1 MSWRKTQISIENSRN
16 THHFSLI
23 RSTLILKAIKNYLFL
38 FTTAGIILAL
48 DQWTKNL
55 IRANIPT
62 GGTWLPEG
70 WEHLSTYFR
79 VVHWHN
85 TGAAFGMFKDLSS
98 VFTALA
104 FVVVAAIIWFYN
116 EIEPNDLFLRLA
128 LAMQMGGAL
137 GNLTDRLLF
146 DGIVTDW
153 ISVGTFAVFNVADAS
168 ISVGTAVMLLGV
180 WIMEKREKQAQI
192 KNEAEDENT
201 VPRVGTEDPV
211 L

>member
-1 MSWRKTQISIENSRN
+1 M
-16 THHFSLI
+16 
-23 RSTLILKAIKNYLFL
+23 KAIKKYLFL

-55 IRANIPT
+55 VRANIPT

-85 TGAAFGMFKDLSS
+85 TGAAFGMFKDLSG
-98 VFTALA
+98 VFTLLA

-116 EIEPNDLFLRLA
+116 EIEPSDWFLRLA

-137 GNLTDRLLF
+137 GNLVDRLLF
-146 DGIVTDW
+146 DGVVTDW
-153 ISVGTFAVFNVADAS
+153 ISVATFAVFNVADAS
-168 ISVGTAVMLLGV
+168 ITVGTGVMLIGV
-180 WIMEKREKQAQI
+180 WIMEKREKEADKRKQAEVESDPQ
-192 KNEAEDENT
+192 NGLETESRVSAEDA
-201 VPRVGTEDPV
+201 

>member
-1 MSWRKTQISIENSRN
+1 
-16 THHFSLI
+16 
-23 RSTLILKAIKNYLFL
+23 LKAIKNYFFL
-38 FTTAGIILAL
+38 FATAGILVAL

-55 IRANIPT
+55 VRNNISP
-62 GGTWLPEG
+62 GNTWLPEG

-85 TGAAFGMFKDLSS
+85 TGAAFGMFQDLSS

-104 FVVVAAIIWFYN
+104 FVVVAAIIWFYR
-116 EIEPNDLFLRLA
+116 EIEPVDSFLRLA

-153 ISVGTFAVFNVADAS
+153 ISVGNFAVFNVADAS
-168 ISVGTAVMLLGV
+168 ITVGTGVMLIGV
-180 WIMEKREKQAQI
+180 WIMEKREKQAKVESDPQ
-192 KNEAEDENT
+192 NGLEAE
-201 VPRVGTEDPV
+201 PRVSAEDT